1 MREQIKILVALQRIE
16 TEAAALASDLAAVPV
31 RIATL
36 ERKLKGFEEDIGSR
50 ESAFKEQKKKYRGQ
64 EQEVQAILSA
74 IRASQGKLGAVKTN
88 KEYQALLKEIEER
101 RAKTSALEDDM
112 LEFLEHMDQTEADI
126 AAQRRRYQDL
136 AGGIVAEMED
146 IGREAEQKNGRLQQL
161 KSERERIMARLD
173 PALLKR
179 FLHVRAAHPD
189 GLAVASVTNA
199 VCSGCNLNIPPQM
212 FNELQKC
219 DSIRLCPTCER
230 IIYWADV

>member
-16 TEAAALASDLAAVPV
+16 TEAAAVESDLAAVPV

-36 ERKLKGFEEDIGSR
+36 ENKLKGFEEDIGNR
-50 ESAFKEQKKKYRGQ
+50 ESAFTEQKKKYRNQ
-64 EQEVQAILSA
+64 EQEVQGILAA
-74 IRASQGKLGAVKTN
+74 IRSSQGKLNAVKTN
-88 KEYQALLKEIEER
+88 KEYQALLKEIDER
-101 RAKTSALEDDM
+101 RVKSSALEDEM

-126 AAQRRRYQDL
+126 AAQRGRFKEL
-136 AGGIVAEMED
+136 AAGIIAEKED
-146 IGREAEQKNGRLQQL
+146 IGREAEQKNRRLQQL
-161 KSERERIMARLD
+161 KAERERTMARLE

-179 FLHVRAAHPD
+179 FLSVRAAHPD
-189 GLAVASVTNA
+189 GLAVASVTGA

-230 IIYWADV
+230 IIYWSEV